1 MAAPSGATPK
11 SSVIYE
17 LAGHLCC
24 RSVKRRGEKKVFYL
38 WKKDLWM
45 ASDMEPS
52 PFRNK
57 RANGSL
63 LFIYFSG
70 RYSCVWVNIW
80 RDAMLWETSCAAAG
94 FHWTCDMPTPNKK
107 WERINKLWPSAGR
120 ISSTAGLSL
129 SLSLLGRFSLHLCL
143 NGNLNQAR
151 IKRMRKGSH
160 QRRNILK
167 WSSSSLIVIV

>member
-129 SLSLLGRFSLHLCL
+129 SLSAGPLLTPSLSEWESKSSA
-143 NGNLNQAR
+143 NQ
-151 IKRMRKGSH
+151 KDEKGQPSE
-160 QRRNILK
+160 K
-167 WSSSSLIVIV
+167 KYP